1 MSQAAAPTSRMLSGR
16 PTRWAMFRQAFVG
29 FATVLGC
36 YWVYW
41 FLAVPLIEPN
51 LDERVTQT
59 VSDEQIERARGDI
72 TVRQRELARF
82 FNPEDWEAKG
92 PKFINSGQM
101 RVLFDK
107 LSTRRDG
114 TLELE
119 PCTLLFFPR
128 ENPQDQ
134 GQPVIMRT
142 AKATLMFDKPVDM
155 RSVDFKDLKFLG
167 GAIEGA
173 VRIVQRESAPGKGDD
188 LEITTSGV
196 KMDAQRIYTPEAV
209 QFRMGRSRGFGRDLE
224 IRLASS
230 ESGARGT
237 ALRGMSVS
245 TVELKRDVRMRLE
258 MGDGPLAGPPAAD
271 VASAPAEAA
280 PQEETIEIKCA
291 GSFVFDM
298 PKYAASFADS
308 VDVFRIVPQ
317 GESDQLNCQLLTV
330 YFMRSGEAPEG
341 TAAKSEGQRSA
352 ASQVRL
358 IEARGNPVTIRS
370 PSRAMYA
377 RCNGLDYLPGGP
389 GEPGAMVAFGPGV
402 LQGQMPVG
410 KDGRPTGE
418 FAASWARELRFEPDG
433 SLHRAALHGAA
444 TINIGT
450 MGEIKADEVFAWL
463 SKKLAPPAQAVAH
476 VARFQPV
483 DPAAQ
488 PVAQPRQQPA
498 APKPGAIPGGEQWQ
512 IERLLARKYQDAGRA
527 QTQDVTI
534 NSPQFH
540 ATTSILEAVVNRPQ
554 QVAPAAGGPA
564 QAEPERRQQPANPD
578 EKFFLSGRS
587 VRIELVPQG
596 EQLAIAAATV
606 EQAAELKQMKFA
618 AGLEKRTLLVR
629 GDRLHVVDAQSPGT
643 RITITGQPG
652 YVEAEGMSLWG
663 PTIDVDKAAN
673 RLWITGPG
681 KLMLPMNQDLD
692 GKRLARPQELT
703 VHWQTGMNFQS
714 DTAVFTGAVVAR
726 SAQQVV
732 NTETLEA
739 KLNRAVD
746 FARPELNENRPDQ
759 RLDLAAL
766 RTRGWTFL
774 EGRQLDETGAQT
786 SFSQMGVNDLSLD
799 RASGEIAGNGP
810 GWVRHVAKGAP
821 PSLDPAAAA
830 GRQQAAAPA
839 PPPNDDQLTY
849 LYVTFRRGLAG
860 NLNSRAVKFFDQT
873 KTLYG
878 PVTDWNQ
885 QLSDKDLDG
894 LGDTGMVLLADALEV
909 REMGKRPESKRGFF
923 ELDATGH
930 VTAEGQKFTAHG
942 NRITFVEQSDQLSL
956 RGQPAELF
964 RDDDQSGQRREMRAD
979 MLQYWVKDRR
989 VKIEGAS
996 SVDIPLP
1003 PPKRTGAPAAPAAA
1017 TQAPLAPSFS
1027 PQSATS
1033 PGAPLPR

>member
-1 MSQAAAPTSRMLSGR
+1 
-16 PTRWAMFRQAFVG
+16 MFRQAFVG
-29 FATVLGC
+29 FATVLAC
-36 YWVYW
+36 YWGYW

-51 LDERVTQT
+51 VDERVTQT
-59 VSDEQIERARGDI
+59 ASDEQIERARNDI

-101 RVLFDK
+101 RVLFDR
-107 LSTRRDG
+107 LTTRRDG

-142 AKATLMFDKPVDM
+142 AKATLKFDKPVDM
-155 RSVDFKDLKFLG
+155 RSVDFKELKFLG
-167 GAIEGA
+167 GEIEGA
-173 VRIVQRESAPGKGDD
+173 VRIVQRESTPGKGDD

-196 KMDAQRIYTPEAV
+196 KMDAQRIYTPEVV

-230 ESGARGT
+230 ESGTRGT

-258 MGDGPLAGPPAAD
+258 MGDGPLAGQPNAVDPAAAAPQKPAAD
-271 VASAPAEAA
+271 
-280 PQEETIEIKCA
+280 ETIEITCA

-298 PKYAASFADS
+298 PKYAASFADQ

-330 YFMRSGEAPEG
+330 YFMRSGGEPDDAAP
-341 TAAKSEGQRSA
+341 KSSANQRSA

-370 PSRAMYA
+370 PSRGMYA

-389 GEPGAMVAFGPGV
+389 GEPGSMVAFGPGV
-402 LQGQMPVG
+402 LQGQMPAG
-410 KDGRPTGE
+410 KDGQPTGE

-433 SLHRAALHGAA
+433 TLYRASLHGAA

-450 MGEIKADEVFAWL
+450 LGEIKADEVFAWL
-463 SKKLAPPAQAVAH
+463 SKKLTPQAQAVAH
-476 VARFQPV
+476 VTHFQ
-483 DPAAQ
+483 AADAAAQSLAQPQQQ
-488 PVAQPRQQPA
+488 PVAPS
-498 APKPGAIPGGEQWQ
+498 PGAIPGGEQWQ
-512 IERLLARKYQDAGRA
+512 IERVLARRYQDAGHA
-527 QTQDVTI
+527 QTRDVTI

-540 ATTSILEAVVNRPQ
+540 ATTSFLEAVVERPQ
-554 QVAPAAGGPA
+554 STGPVAGGPPV
-564 QAEPERRQQPANPD
+564 AEREKQQQPANPD

-587 VRIELVPQG
+587 VKIQLVPQG
-596 EQLAIAAATV
+596 EQLAIAGATV
-606 EQAAELKQMKFA
+606 EQSAELKQMKFA
-618 AGLEKRTLLVR
+618 GGIERRMLLVR
-629 GDRLHVVDAQSPGT
+629 GDRLHVIDAQTPGT
-643 RITITGQPG
+643 RITITGLPG
-652 YVEAEGMSLWG
+652 FVEAEGMSLWG

-681 KLMLPMNQDLD
+681 QLMLPMNQDLD
-692 GKRLARPQELT
+692 GKRLARPQQLT
-703 VHWQTGMNFQS
+703 VNWKTGMNFLA

-821 PSLDPAAAA
+821 PALNPAAA
-830 GRQQAAAPA
+830 GRQQSAAPA

-849 LYVTFRRGLAG
+849 LYVTFRRGLTG
-860 NLNSRAVKFFDQT
+860 NLNSRSVKFFDQT

-878 PVTDWNQ
+878 PVKDWNE
-885 QLSDKDLDG
+885 QLSDKDLDS
-894 LGDTGMVLLADALEV
+894 LGESGMVLMADALDV

-923 ELDATGH
+923 ELDATGS

-942 NRITFVEQSDQLSL
+942 SRITYAEQHDQLAL
-956 RGQPAELF
+956 RGEPTRPAELF
-964 RDDDQSGQRREMRAD
+964 RDDDQSGQRQELRAE
-979 MLQYWVKDRR
+979 MLQYWVKERR
-989 VKIEGAS
+989 VKIDGAS
-996 SVDIPLP
+996 SVGIPLP
-1003 PPKRTGAPAAPAAA
+1003 PPKKAGAPASPAAA
-1017 TQAPLAPSFS
+1017 GQTPAGTPNFS

-1033 PGAPLPR
+1033 PAAPLPR

>member
-1 MSQAAAPTSRMLSGR
+1 
-16 PTRWAMFRQAFVG
+16 MFRQAFVG
-29 FATVLGC
+29 LATVLGC

-41 FLAVPLIEPN
+41 FLAVPFIEPN
-51 LDERVTQT
+51 LDERVMQT

-107 LSTRRDG
+107 LNTRRDG

-167 GAIEGA
+167 GEIEGA
-173 VRIVQRESAPGKGDD
+173 VRIVQRESVPGKGDD

-196 KMDAQRIYTPEAV
+196 KMDAERIYTPEAV

-224 IRLASS
+224 MRLASS

-237 ALRGMSVS
+237 ALRGMSVT

-258 MGDGPLAGPPAAD
+258 MGDGPLAGQTAAD
-271 VASAPAEAA
+271 VANAQAEAA

-341 TAAKSEGQRSA
+341 SAPKSEGQRSA

-370 PSRAMYA
+370 PSRAMYVH
-377 RCNGLDYLPGGP
+377 CNGLDYLPGGA
-389 GEPGAMVAFGPGV
+389 GEPGSMVAFGPGV
-402 LQGQMPVG
+402 LRGQMPLDKEG
-410 KDGRPTGE
+410 LPTGE

-433 SLHRAALHGAA
+433 PLHRASLHGAA

-450 MGEIKADEVFAWL
+450 LGEIKADEVFAWL
-463 SKKLAPPAQAVAH
+463 SKTLAPPAQAVAH

-488 PVAQPRQQPA
+488 PVAQSWQRPA
-498 APKPGAIPGGEQWQ
+498 APKPGEIAGGEQWQ
-512 IERLLARKYQDAGRA
+512 IERLLARKYQDPGRA
-527 QTQDVTI
+527 QTHDVTI

-554 QVAPAAGGPA
+554 QAGPAAGGPV
-564 QAEPERRQQPANPD
+564 QAEPEKQRQQPANPD

-587 VRIELVPQG
+587 VKIQLVPQG
-596 EQLAIAAATV
+596 DQLAIAAATV

-618 AGLEKRTLLVR
+618 AGLEKRMLLVR
-629 GDRLHVVDAQSPGT
+629 GDRLHVVDAQTPGT
-643 RITITGQPG
+643 RITITGLPG
-652 YVEAEGMSLWG
+652 FVEAEGMSLWG

-681 KLMLPMNQDLD
+681 QLMLPMNQDLD
-692 GKRLARPQELT
+692 GKHLARPQQLT
-703 VHWQTGMNFQS
+703 VHWKTGMNFQA

-739 KLNRAVD
+739 KLNRAID
-746 FARPELNENRPDQ
+746 FARPELNENRTDQ

-799 RASGEIAGNGP
+799 RASGEIGGNGP

-821 PSLDPAAAA
+821 PALDPAAAA
-830 GRQQAAAPA
+830 GRQPAAAPA

-878 PVTDWNQ
+878 PVVDWNQ

-894 LGDTGMVLLADALEV
+894 LGDSGMVLLADALEV

-923 ELDATGH
+923 ELDATGN

-956 RGQPAELF
+956 RGKPAELF

-1003 PPKRTGAPAAPAAA
+1003 QPKRTGAPAGPAAA
-1017 TQAPLAPSFS
+1017 TQAPLAPGFS